1 MDVLRLLVLCLL
13 LTGCARIKYVP
24 VETVRTEKEY
34 IDRVK
39 VDSVHVRDSVM
50 VLVKGDT
57 VVRERWR
64 VEYKDRLRVDTVSV
78 QVRDTIPVPVPV
90 EVIKHK
96 IPGVMWWIIG
106 ILAVCSW
113 PVIQKI
119 IRWIK

>member
-13 LTGCARIKYVP
+13 LTGCARVKYVP

-39 VDSVHVRDSVM
+39 VDSVYIRDSIRIEI
-50 VLVKGDT
+50 KGDT
-57 VVRERWR
+57 VTEHHWH
-64 VEYKDRLRVDTVSV
+64 VEYEDKLIRDTIKE

-90 EVIKHK
+90 EVVKHK
-96 IPGVMWWIIG
+96 IPGVMWWIIM
-106 ILAVCSW
+106 ILGLCSW

-119 IRWIK
+119 IKWIK